1 MGSSQAEVSMG
12 KGWLGTSFSVFRVL
26 WKYTGK
32 GKTRT
37 ARAVQTRPKEQE
49 QKNMEARNG
58 QSDRW
63 KGTG

>member
-1 MGSSQAEVSMG
+1 MG